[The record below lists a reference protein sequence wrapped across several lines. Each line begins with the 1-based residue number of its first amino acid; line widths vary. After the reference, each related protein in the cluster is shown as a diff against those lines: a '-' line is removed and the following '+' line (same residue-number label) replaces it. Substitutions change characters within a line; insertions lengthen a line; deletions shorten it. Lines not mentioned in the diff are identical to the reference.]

1 MRYSEI
7 KTTVASKKIDKRAV
21 RNAVRAI
28 RSKKAD
34 TASRYEAVVR
44 LPAPLDTYFARMRL
58 VSHRSWDYIA
68 DRMENTVLA
77 KRA

>member
-34 TASRYEAVVR
+34 TNSRYDVICR
-44 LPAPLDTYFARMRL
+44 LPDPLNTYFLVMKE